1 MNSTLSKII
10 IFATGAAI
18 GSVVTLELVKAK
30 YKTFYEKRAE
40 EDIESVRE
48 MYRKTYNRHEDSEGV
63 TDNEEPSEL
72 NKANEIAKKFGYDL
86 GEKEEVEEEADMD
99 RPYVIDPDEYGESD
113 YATETLDYYEGNGVL
128 VDAFG
133 EVVEN
138 PAEIVGEDFA
148 DHFGD
153 YGDRDKDTVFIRND
167 AQGIDYEICRD
178 YGSFSEDD

>member
-18 GSVVTLELVKAK
+18 GSVVTLELVKEK
-30 YKTFYEKRAE
+30 YKTFYAKRSE
-40 EDIESVRE
+40 EEIESVRE
-48 MYRKTYNRHEDSEGV
+48 MYSKKYGKHEDSEAV
-63 TDNEEPSEL
+63 TEPDERDQA
-72 NKANEIAKKFGYDL
+72 KEIAEKFGYVIS
-86 GEKEEVEEEADMD
+86 ENNETEETDMD
-99 RPYVIDPDEYGESD
+99 RPYVIDPDEFGESD

-133 EVVEN
+133 EVVKN

-167 AQGIDYEICRD
+167 SQGIDYEICRD

>member
-18 GSVVTLELVKAK
+18 GSVVTLELVKEK
-30 YKTFYEKRAE
+30 YKTFYAKRSE
-40 EDIESVRE
+40 EEIESVRE
-48 MYRKTYNRHEDSEGV
+48 MYSKKYGKHEDSEAV
-63 TDNEEPSEL
+63 TEPDEKSVERDQA
-72 NKANEIAKKFGYDL
+72 KEIAEKFGYVIS
-86 GEKEEVEEEADMD
+86 ENNETEETDMD
-99 RPYVIDPDEYGESD
+99 RPYVIDPDEFGESD

-133 EVVEN
+133 EVVKN

-167 AQGIDYEICRD
+167 SQGIDYEICRD